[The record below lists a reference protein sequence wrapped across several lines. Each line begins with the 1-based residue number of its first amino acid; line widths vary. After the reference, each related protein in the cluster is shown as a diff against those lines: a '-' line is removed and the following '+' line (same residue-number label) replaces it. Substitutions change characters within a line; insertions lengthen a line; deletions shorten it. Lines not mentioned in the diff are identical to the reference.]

1 MTGDQGAVLLC
12 VQRNMNAFVPPRPCP
27 RLCSGCTASDDR
39 RSNAVLLCVQRNMN
53 AFVPPTAPAQDY
65 CFRWQMTGDQGAVLL
80 CVQRNMNAFVPPCPR
95 LLLQMTGD
103 QGAVLLCVQRNMN
116 TFVPPRPCPRLCWG
130 CTASDDRR
138 SRCSAFVCA
147 EEHERFCPPPPL
159 PKTIA
164 SDDRRSRCSAFV
176 CVCAQEHER
185 FCPPPPAHPRPCP
198 RLCSGCTVSDD
209 RRSRC
214 SAFCVCRGTW
224 TLLSPP
230 PPLPKTIAWDDRRS
244 RCSAFVCA
252 EEHERCCPPPRPC
265 PRLLLQMT
273 GDQGAVLLCVQR
285 NMNSFVP
292 PPPLPKTMFRVHMG
306 RWQAMKV
313 QCRAQ
318 CCRVSYWLVCGS
330 GLCVYGW
337 VRFVC
342 ADELYLC
349 AWRS

>member
-116 TFVPPRPCPRLCWG
+116 TFVPP
-130 CTASDDRR
+130 
-138 SRCSAFVCA
+138 
-147 EEHERFCPPPPL
+147 PPL
-159 PKTIA
+159 PKTMLRVHCF
-164 SDDRRSRCSAFV
+164 RRQAIKVQC
-176 CVCAQEHER
+176 
-185 FCPPPPAHPRPCP
+185 
-198 RLCSGCTVSDD
+198 
-209 RRSRC
+209 
-214 SAFCVCRGTW
+214 FCVCRGTW
-224 TLLSPP
+224 TLLSPPAPAQDYCFRWQAIKVQCFCVCVHRNMNAFVPLPPPIPAPAQDYVQGALCPMTGDQGAVLLCVQRNMNAFVPP